1 MYFKNGALYRLQDAQ
16 ALDVSEFSAQLAK
29 RPFEEVG
36 PQDTVSQGW
45 VSPRGNDELVHNVG
59 GQWLIC
65 MQVASR
71 ILPGA
76 VVKQEVAKRALKIE
90 QNEGSKPNRRRMRE
104 LKDEVTLDLLPR
116 AFVRT
121 VKLYAWLDPKAGLM
135 VIDTSSAARADD
147 LMSLLFETVPT
158 IKLRPLQV
166 QNRPASVMAE
176 WLLDGMGTHG
186 YDLAGDCVLK
196 SSAASDR
203 SVTYRNG
210 LDEAQ
215 IQEHLSQGKQPVSV
229 SVTYNERVQFTLT
242 EALSLRRIQMLD
254 VVQEQADGTSGD
266 EAFDAEFSLMAGEL
280 RAAVT
285 DLIMA
290 MGGESEIEEAPAA
303 SNGTATDAQD
313 APEEAAV
320 EA

>member
-16 ALDVSEFSAQLAK
+16 QLDVSEFSAQLAK
-29 RPFEEVG
+29 RPFEEIG
-36 PQDTVSQGW
+36 SQDTVSQGW
-45 VSPRGNDELVHNVG
+45 VSPRGNDELVHTVAG
-59 GQWLIC
+59 HWLIC
-65 MQVASR
+65 LQVASR

-90 QNEGSKPNRRRMRE
+90 QSEGSKPNRRRMRE
-104 LKDEVTLDLLPR
+104 LKDEVTQVLLPR

-121 VKLYAWLDPKAGLM
+121 AKLFAWLDPKAGLM
-135 VIDTSSAARADD
+135 AIDTSSAARADE

-166 QNRPASVMAE
+166 KNRPTSVMAE
-176 WLLDGMGTHG
+176 WLTDGLGTHG

-203 SVTYRNG
+203 SVAYRNG

-229 SVTYNERVQFTLT
+229 SVTYNDRIQFTLT
-242 EALSLRRIQMLD
+242 ESLGLRRIQMLD
-254 VVQEQADGTSGD
+254 VVQEQAEGAVGD
-266 EAFDAEFSLMAGEL
+266 EAFDAEFALMAGEL

-285 DLIMA
+285 DLVSA
-290 MGGESEIEEAPAA
+290 MGGEVEADEAA
-303 SNGTATDAQD
+303 SN
-313 APEEAAV
+313 P
-320 EA
+320 